1 MVRWLR
7 QGAALALVALSEFGA
22 AEAAPR
28 RTPAPAGAVVY
39 FQSPQEGSVRNPVV
53 VRAGLSGMG
62 VAPAGEA
69 AQNAGHHNVLVDTKP
84 GDPALPLQGGPG
96 VIQLKNGETEVALDF
111 SRGWHQIQLVLT
123 DGNDMNF
130 DPPIM
135 SKPISVYVRRR

>member
-1 MVRWLR
+1 MVFWLQR
-7 QGAALALVALSEFGA
+7 GAALTLVALCGFGSA
-22 AEAAPR
+22 QAAPQ
-28 RTPAPAGAVVY
+28 RTPAPAGAEVY
-39 FQSPQEGSVRNPVV
+39 FQSPQEGSMRNPVV

-84 GDPALPLQGGPG
+84 GNPALPLPSGPN
-96 VIQLKNGETEVALDF
+96 VIQLKNGETEIALDLP
-111 SRGWHQIQLVLT
+111 RGWHQIQLVLT

-135 SKPISVYVRRR
+135 SKPISIYVRRH